1 MQFDRA
7 LQKELAMLLALIVIT
22 FVMTTVIVLGVYL
35 VSTTETTQ
43 EVVRGRIAQLQASNR
58 WAGIATD
65 LRLVRDD
72 LFSTVPALH
81 KLLSQAPGAMRLQK
95 YITQAGMKTKPAKLV
110 LVSVVIAAATYS
122 ILGQFIPIYFAFAI
136 AIPLFFIPLGFVAW
150 NRKKRLN
157 KFEELF
163 PDALDMLGRAVRAGH
178 ALSSAM
184 ELVVKESPEPVAGE
198 FSITFDEQNYGIPM
212 RDALMH
218 MADRV
223 PTFDVRFLV
232 TAIIVQRE
240 SGGNLAEL
248 LDQMSGV
255 IRERFRIRRDVQV
268 KTALGRMTAGI
279 LMSLPIGMLFLL
291 SFVNPEYEDVL
302 FHDPYGPYIL
312 AAAATLQII
321 GGLIL
326 WRIVQIE
333 V

>member
-1 MQFDRA
+1 
-7 LQKELAMLLALIVIT
+7 MLLAVIAIT
-22 FVMTTVIVLGVYL
+22 FITTTVIVLGVYL
-35 VSTTETTQ
+35 AATTNTTQ
-43 EVVRGRIAQLQASNR
+43 EVVRGRIAQMQAANR
-58 WAGIATD
+58 WAGIAGD
-65 LRLVRDD
+65 LRLVRDEM
-72 LFSTVPALH
+72 FSTVPALH
-81 KLLSQAPGAMRLQK
+81 KLLSQAPGAARLQK

-110 LVSVVIAAATYS
+110 LLSIVLAAATYS
-122 ILGQFIPIYFAFAI
+122 IAGQFIPIYFAFAA
-136 AIPLFFIPLGFVAW
+136 AIPVFFIPLGVVSW

-184 ELVVKESPEPVAGE
+184 ELVVTESPEPVAGE
-198 FSITFDEQNYGIPM
+198 FSITFDEQNYGIPV
-212 RDALMH
+212 RDALLH

-232 TAIIVQRE
+232 TAVIVQRE

-268 KTALGRMTAGI
+268 KTALGRMTAAI

-291 SFVNPEYEDVL
+291 SFVNPEYENVL

-312 AAAATLQII
+312 ATAATLQII